1 MLCTVFSSI
10 FISRLA
16 MSLKDENEARR
27 RANEGMIPLSSVRA
41 SGGGSDYKGGRE
53 SNLSGAT
60 FVNVPTLKKTRRDSD
75 HSLSSQKGEASSYSL
90 HTDITGKVSPATTTS
105 AARVLQSSTEKPEE
119 HVQWAKRDPRLL
131 GVVRVQSPPSG
142 PKATRTTPESKDSLE
157 TVDLR
162 SNRGSQHS
170 GSNPAVPPFGDIS
183 PNMVHGGRIITRA
196 DERMPSTM
204 KMISSKRPLEAIAE
218 ASPNGSDGSFMERA
232 AVISPYIYDSV
243 PPNTARSDEV
253 SPTECSWLG
262 EGLKVSPS
270 DAEDPVRTGTPDTAS
285 LTTSPLYAQFP
296 LDDKSPATA
305 EVYVTAP
312 TSAASNMTSPQPES
326 AHGRFALPRVP
337 APSPVTPHG
346 FSGAR
351 ASPRRASWIMDVQ
364 AKLQRVQ
371 A

>member
-27 RANEGMIPLSSVRA
+27 RANEGMIPLSSVRS
-41 SGGGSDYKGGRE
+41 SGGGSDYKGGIRE

-60 FVNVPTLKKTRRDSD
+60 FVNVPTLKKTRRNSD
-75 HSLSSQKGEASSYSL
+75 HSVSSQKGEASSYSR
-90 HTDITGKVSPATTTS
+90 HTDIIGKVSPATITS
-105 AARVLQSSTEKPEE
+105 AARVLQSEE
-119 HVQWAKRDPRLL
+119 HVQWAKHDTRLL

-142 PKATRTTPESKDSLE
+142 AKATRTSPGSRSSLE

-162 SNRGSQHS
+162 SDRGSQHS
-170 GSNPAVPPFGDIS
+170 GSIPPIPTSNDIS
-183 PNMVHGGRIITRA
+183 PNMLHRERVITRA
-196 DERMPSTM
+196 DQRMPSSM
-204 KMISSKRPLEAIAE
+204 KMVSSKHTLEAIAE
-218 ASPNGSDGSFMERA
+218 AGPSASDSSFMERA

-253 SPTECSWLG
+253 SPTESSWLG

-270 DAEDPVRTGTPDTAS
+270 NAEDQVHAGTPDTAS

-305 EVYVTAP
+305 EIYVTAP
-312 TSAASNMTSPQPES
+312 TSAASNLASPQAES
-326 AHGRFALPRVP
+326 ARGRHALPRVP

-346 FSGAR
+346 FSSAR
-351 ASPRRASWIMDVQ
+351 APSRRASWITDVQ
-364 AKLQRVQ
+364 AKLQSIQ